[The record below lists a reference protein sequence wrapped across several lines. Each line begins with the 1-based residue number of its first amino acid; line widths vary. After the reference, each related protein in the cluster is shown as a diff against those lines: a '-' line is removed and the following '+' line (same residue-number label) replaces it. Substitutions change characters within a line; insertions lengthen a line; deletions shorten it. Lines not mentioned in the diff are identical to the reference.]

1 MRFYVLWDMKTLF
14 EIIIKMSLENDVRL
28 NRMKFLFLPVKDS

>member
-14 EIIIKMSLENDVRL
+14 EIIIKMSLENDIRL
-28 NRMKFLFLPVKDS
+28 NHMKFLFLQVKDS

>member
-14 EIIIKMSLENDVRL
+14 EIIIKMSLENDIRL
-28 NRMKFLFLPVKDS
+28 NHMKFLVLQVKDS